1 MSKGK
6 SAKYATFLRDVQK
19 ATKDLPKSQQELL
32 FASLFLAWIS
42 AAKEEELQNGF
53 SGAFTP
59 EQAALLVKYADG
71 SPLVHST
78 PRLVDNSIQS
88 SASYFKSIRS

>member
-1 MSKGK
+1 MSKDK
-6 SAKYATFLRDVQK
+6 SAKYATFLRDVQR
-19 ATKDLPKSQQELL
+19 ATKDLPKSQRELL

-42 AAKEEELQNGF
+42 VAKEEELEKGF

-59 EQAALLVKYADG
+59 DQAALLVKYAGG
-71 SPLVHST
+71 STLVHLT

-88 SASYFKSIRS
+88 TVDFKSIRS